1 MPQAEAE
8 NNGKLG
14 GPACPGEARGQ
25 SRFSP
30 MRLALL
36 LSLVVLLS
44 GCTTPPTA
52 PRWSEPVTVGHLGIT
67 DLNESS
73 GFAPSHRAADLLWS
87 HNDSG
92 GEPVVYALG
101 TGGAARGRV
110 RLAGATNKDWEDI
123 ASFTLDG
130 QAYLLIADTG
140 DNGAVRTDCRLYV
153 IAEPDPADLAR
164 EREITV
170 PVLWEIPVHYADHP
184 RDCES
189 VSVDAAEQAVY
200 LLSKREHPVGLYRLP
215 LRPASA
221 EATPAAAFLTKLD
234 HIPQPK
240 GPRLLVDGPPGR
252 MAGMPVGM
260 DFAADGSAAVVLTYM
275 DVLLFPREPGETW
288 AEALNR
294 TPQHLQAV
302 SMPQSESVCFSAD
315 GREIYV
321 TTEGVGAP
329 VVRYRVK

>member
-1 MPQAEAE
+1 MPQPRTE

-14 GPACPGEARGQ
+14 GPACRGGVRGQ
-25 SRFSP
+25 SRVPS
-30 MRLALL
+30 MRLVLL

-44 GCTTPPTA
+44 GCTTLPTA
-52 PRWSEPVTVGHLGIT
+52 PTWSEPVTVGHLGVT

-73 GFAPSHRAADLLWS
+73 GFAPSRRANNLLWS

-92 GEPVVYALG
+92 GEPVIYALG
-101 TGGAARGRV
+101 TDGVARGRV
-110 RLAGATNKDWEDI
+110 RLTGAINNDWEDI
-123 ASFTLDG
+123 ASFTLEG

-140 DNGAVRTDCRLYV
+140 DNRAVRTDCRLYV
-153 IAEPDPADLAR
+153 IAEPDPAALAP

-170 PVLWEIPVHYADHP
+170 PVLWEIPVRYADHP

-189 VSVDAAEQAVY
+189 VSVDAAGQAVY

-221 EATPAAAFLTKLD
+221 ETTPAAAFLTQLD

-240 GPRLLVDGPPGR
+240 GPRLLVEGPPGR

-275 DVLLFPREPGETW
+275 DVLLFPRQAGESW
-288 AEALNR
+288 ADALKR
-294 TPQHLQAV
+294 KPQQLKAV
-302 SMPQSESVCFSAD
+302 AMPQAESVCFSTD
-315 GREIYV
+315 SREIYV
-321 TTEGVGAP
+321 TTEGERAP
-329 VVRYRVK
+329 VVRYQAK